1 MVAASKQAVSFQMFY
16 SGSWHDITS
25 DVFVQE
31 EISVLWG
38 QGSEG
43 AALRPGN
50 IKLTLNNA
58 AGTYDPSNAVSPL
71 YGLAGRNTPVAL
83 LIDGVIQM
91 EAEATSWS
99 PGQTLDFRVSPARGR
114 ATVDLE
120 TSGVLQRISQSSTLL
135 GSALTRFDRLSFTSM
150 TAHYPLEDDRNTTTP
165 LGLVSGTIASFA
177 GVDFGDG
184 SNPPGSD
191 PVVKISSGSA
201 PFLKI
206 RFLPTVS
213 TTTGWSMSWIMQL
226 NAAIEPTGTAHD
238 VFELTASTSN
248 LFVFVGLDNT
258 GARLLAGDNVNPLVV
273 NTSNPFSTTD
283 WTQWQLCTLT
293 ATLSGGNT
301 TVEWDFN
308 TLGSGSIGF
317 LSGTYA
323 GNPGRLVSCTFN
335 QSPFYSGRAVDVSI
349 GHVIAVDGVSQ
360 NLISSNR
367 LAAFAGNVGE
377 TVGAR
382 FLRIAGTEEGFA
394 ASIKGSAS
402 TTVPM
407 GPQQNQT
414 LIDFLESCEAT
425 EDGMVYDNK
434 TGIGIILRTRND
446 RYNQTPMAL
455 TYPGHIS
462 EPFDKIIDD
471 LGTHNKVT
479 INNVTGSQVTKELTT
494 GPMSTQAP
502 PNGVGLTPQTIDVN
516 VTNEGVELPLLAGW
530 WLNRGTLPNPRW
542 SAVNIDLVANPGLKA
557 AVNALVIGDLVTI
570 TGAVADVISL
580 IVIGIAQKI
589 GSHSRMVTLTTVP
602 ADLFVTAVYDGT
614 LRRYDS
620 GSTTVVSSKTANN
633 TSWPITTANFGD
645 VWSTSTG
652 YQWVVAGELMTV
664 SAMTA
669 AAGTGP
675 WTQTAT
681 VVRSVNGVIKT
692 HAAGESI
699 NVANPGRYAL

>member
-1 MVAASKQAVSFQMFY
+1 MVAASKQVVSFQMFY

-43 AALRPGN
+43 AALRPGS
-50 IKLTLNNA
+50 IKLTLNNS
-58 AGTYDPSNAVSPL
+58 AGTYDPSNAMSPL

-120 TSGVLQRISQSSTLL
+120 TNGVLQRISQSSTLL
-135 GSALTRFDRLSFTSM
+135 GSALTRFDRFNFTSM
-150 TAHYPLEDDRNTTTP
+150 TAHYPLEDDRNTTVP
-165 LGLVSGTIASFA
+165 LNLVP
-177 GVDFGDG
+177 GVTAAFTGIEFGEG
-184 SNPPGSD
+184 GNPPGSD
-191 PVVKISSGSA
+191 PVVKLNSGQTQ
-201 PFLKI
+201 FLRC

-213 TTTGWSMSWIMQL
+213 TTTGWSMSWIMRL
-226 NAAIEPTGTAHD
+226 DSVDPVSPAVFGAID
-238 VFELTASTSN
+238 ILVTASGGLFTAVEVDSN
-248 LFVFVGLDNT
+248 GVTMASGDGVNT
-258 GARLLAGDNVNPLVV
+258 PVIS
-273 NTSNPFSTTD
+273 TSNPFSTTD

-293 ATLSGGNT
+293 ATLSAGVT
-301 TVEWDFN
+301 TIEWDFN
-308 TLGSGSIGF
+308 TIGSGSIGF
-317 LSGTYA
+317 LSGTYT
-323 GNPGRLVSCTFN
+323 GDPGRLVDVR
-335 QSPFYSGRAVDVSI
+335 FYQNVIYAGRSNACV
-349 GHVIAVDGVSQ
+349 GHVIGVDGVSQ
-360 NLISSNR
+360 NLISSQR
-367 LAAFAGNVGE
+367 LDAFAGHPGE

-382 FLRIAGTEEGFA
+382 FGRIAGTEEGFNV
-394 ASIKGSAS
+394 SIKGSAS

-407 GPQQNQT
+407 GPQENQT

-446 RYNQTPMAL
+446 RYNQTPLAL

-479 INNVTGSQVTKELTT
+479 INNVTGSQATKELTT
-494 GPMSTQAP
+494 GPMSTQTP
-502 PNGVGLTPQTIDVN
+502 PSGVGLTPQTIDVN

-570 TGAVADVISL
+570 TGAVADPISL
-580 IVIGIAQKI
+580 IVLGIAQKI

-620 GSTTVVSSKTANN
+620 ASTTVVASKTTTAV
-633 TSWPITTANFGD
+633 SWAITTANFGD
-645 VWSTSTG
+645 VWSVTPG
-652 YQWVVAGELMTV
+652 YQWAVAGELMTV

-681 VVRSVNGVIKT
+681 VVRSVNGVVKI

-699 NVANPGRYAL
+699 RVANPGRFAL